1 MKRVFVFPGQ
11 GSQFA
16 GMGKDLYEQHSAA
29 RDMFQLAN
37 TILGFN
43 ITEIMFGTDEA
54 ALRETR
60 VTQPAI
66 FIHSV
71 ISYHTNFKN
80 QIPDMVAGHSLGEFT
95 ALVVNGTLQFEDALK
110 LVARRATAMQH
121 ACELQPGTMAAVLSL
136 EDDRV
141 AEICNTISKPGH
153 TVVAANYN
161 CPGQLVISGH
171 LAAVQEACEALKA
184 VGAKRAVMLPVGGA
198 FHSPLMQSAAD
209 ALDTA
214 ILQTPFNI
222 PVCPVYQN
230 VTAQGTTNP
239 EAIRLQLSAQLTAP
253 VRWTQSILQM
263 HYDGATQFDEVG
275 PGSVLSGLIK
285 KIIPKS

>member
-43 ITEIMFGTDEA
+43 ITDIMFGTDEA

-71 ISYHTNFKN
+71 ISYQINFKN

-95 ALVVNGTLQFEDALK
+95 ALVVNGTLQFEDALQ
-110 LVARRATAMQH
+110 LVARRAVAMQQ

-141 AEICNTISKPGH
+141 AEICNVISKPGH

-171 LAAVQEACEALKA
+171 LAAVQQACEALKA
-184 VGAKRAVMLPVGGA
+184 AGAKRAVMLPVGGA

-214 ILQTPFNI
+214 ISQTPFNV

-253 VRWTQSILQM
+253 VRWTQTVLQM
-263 HYDGATQFDEVG
+263 HNDGATQYDEVG